1 MVILGVGLA
10 MAQEPATPDLP
21 PLSPAELLAR
31 VAEQA
36 PGTTA
41 INGDFT
47 WTNNLLGTTLPI
59 PEDAEGLGAFLQSGS
74 GRMWL
79 QEEGARLESQT
90 PQGDVVV
97 VSDGATLWVYSS
109 MQNKAW
115 QYDLPQHQGENS
127 STTTSLPL
135 DFPARVQDM
144 IEELS
149 SKASLEVLTERVAGR
164 DAYVLVLTPTAR
176 NTVFGSAQVAFD
188 AEHFVPLR
196 AEVFSRYADDP
207 VLAAGFTEVSFD
219 AVDPSLFSFTPPAD
233 AQVQQKE
240 LTLPEKPAGSE
251 GFGLGGKSERA
262 SSIEDAQEMA
272 GFTLAHP
279 RDADLAFT
287 GARVFE
293 AHQDASPVVLLTYG
307 EGFGTV
313 LLVQT
318 KIDEGA
324 LDRLLEEM
332 AAGSLGPG
340 LVPEDEP
347 GSETPTTEAQGG
359 ALAAALGALV
369 QPVTVGGHPALQLDT
384 QLGSAIAWQQGEL
397 GILVAGSLTPA
408 DLAAFAALVR

>member
-59 PEDAEGLGAFLQSGS
+59 PEGAEGLGAFLQSGS

-251 GFGLGGKSERA
+251 GFGLGGKSSGPPALRTPKRWPA
-262 SSIEDAQEMA
+262 SLWPI
-272 GFTLAHP
+272 L
-279 RDADLAFT
+279 
-287 GARVFE
+287 
-293 AHQDASPVVLLTYG
+293 
-307 EGFGTV
+307 
-313 LLVQT
+313 
-318 KIDEGA
+318 
-324 LDRLLEEM
+324 
-332 AAGSLGPG
+332 
-340 LVPEDEP
+340 
-347 GSETPTTEAQGG
+347 ETPTWPSRGPGSSKPTRTPPPWCSSPTARVSARCYSSRPRSTRELSTGCWKRWLRAAWVPAWSQKMSRG
-359 ALAAALGALV
+359 ARRRPPKLR
-369 QPVTVGGHPALQLDT
+369 
-384 QLGSAIAWQQGEL
+384 
-397 GILVAGSLTPA
+397 AGSWP
-408 DLAAFAALVR
+408 RPWGGWSSP